1 MPDHISAK
9 GDFVDHSQDSSQKEA
24 RGIPKMP
31 PAPDENGEEGLVT
44 WYGGIHRRRDLYARG
59 SLLMGP
65 GLAWL
70 LIFLALPATGL
81 VVLSLAQRGDFGDIN
96 WVFSLDN
103 YKRLAGYGLFGWTP
117 DHLIILGRSIWV
129 GLVTTAACVLLA
141 YPLTFYIATRSP
153 KARTFL
159 LLILVVPF
167 WTNVVVRTYAWMLI
181 LSPQLPP
188 AKIAAFFGLIEAG
201 TPIFP
206 GAFATFLGL
215 VSTFL
220 PFMALPLYSSV
231 ERLNWELLEAARDLY
246 ASRWQVFTQAILPQT
261 RPGLTV
267 GVIVTFIPAMAM
279 FVVTDLL
286 GGAKYML
293 IGNLIQNQFGQSR
306 DWPFGAALCLAL
318 MLLTMIGLML
328 YRRWGDLS
336 QDQDGRGNR

>member
-1 MPDHISAK
+1 
-9 GDFVDHSQDSSQKEA
+9 
-24 RGIPKMP
+24 MP
-31 PAPDENGEEGLVT
+31 PAPDETAEKGLVT
-44 WYGGIHRRRDLYARG
+44 WYGGIHRRSDLYLRG

-65 GLAWL
+65 GLVWL
-70 LIFLALPATGL
+70 LAFLALPTVGL
-81 VVLSLAQRGDFGDIN
+81 VILSLAQRGDFGDIN

-103 YKRLAGYGLFGWTP
+103 YKRLLGFGLFGWTP
-117 DHLIILGRSIWV
+117 DHLIILGRSLWV
-129 GLVTTAACVLLA
+129 GLMTTVACILLG
-141 YPLTFYIATRSP
+141 YPLTFYIATRPP
-153 KARTFL
+153 KTRTFL
-159 LLILVVPF
+159 LLLLVVPF

-181 LSPQLPP
+181 LSPQLLP
-188 AKIAAFFGLIEAG
+188 AKIAAFLGIIEQGA
-201 TPIFP
+201 PLFP
-206 GAFATFLGL
+206 GPLATFLGL

-318 MLLTMIGLML
+318 MVLTMIGLML
-328 YRRWGDLS
+328 YRRWGDAR
-336 QDQDGRGNR
+336 QENDGRANR